1 MSNPMENLMKKSLL
15 AAGLAVAVL
24 SGEALAQAKPE
35 VLVKQRQSAMT
46 LMGKYYGPM
55 AGMAQGKVPYDAKIV
70 QRNAGF
76 LDNLSRMPWD
86 GFSEGTKGA
95 KSAALPAIWSE
106 PTKWGDAADRLQNEA
121 SKLYAV
127 SRSGDEAAVKSQ
139 IGAVG
144 KACGGCHES
153 FREKR

>member
-1 MSNPMENLMKKSLL
+1 MKKSLL
-15 AAGLAVAVL
+15 AAGLAVAVM

-35 VLVKQRQSAMT
+35 VVVKQRQSAMT
-46 LMGKYYGPM
+46 LMGKYFGPM
-55 AGMAQGKVPYDAKIV
+55 AGMAQGRVPYDAKIV

-86 GFSEGTKGA
+86 GFGENTKGV
-95 KSAALPAIWSE
+95 KSAALPAIWSDSA
-106 PTKWGDAADRLQNEA
+106 KWSEAADRLQNEA

-127 SRSGDEAAVKSQ
+127 SRSGDEAAVKAQ

-144 KACGGCHES
+144 KSCGACHES
-153 FREKR
+153 FRQKQ

>member
-1 MSNPMENLMKKSLL
+1 MKMSLL
-15 AAGLAVAVL
+15 AAGLAVAVM

-35 VLVKQRQSAMT
+35 TLVKQRQSAMT

-55 AGMAQGKVPYDAKIV
+55 AGMAQGKVPFDMKIV

-86 GFSEGTKGA
+86 GFAESTKGV
-95 KSAALPAIWSE
+95 KSAALPVIWSDSAKFAE
-106 PTKWGDAADRLQNEA
+106 AADRLQNEA

-127 SRSGDEAAVKSQ
+127 SRSGDEAAVKAQ
-139 IGAVG
+139 VGAVG

-153 FREKR
+153 FRQKQ

>member
-1 MSNPMENLMKKSLL
+1 MENLMKKSLL

-24 SGEALAQAKPE
+24 SSEALAQAKPE
-35 VLVKQRQSAMT
+35 VLVKQRQSAMP

-95 KSAALPAIWSE
+95 KSAALPAIWAE

-127 SRSGDEAAVKSQ
+127 SRSGDEAAVKAQ

>member
-1 MSNPMENLMKKSLL
+1 METVMKMSLL
-15 AAGLAVAVL
+15 AAALAVAVM

-35 VLVKQRQSAMT
+35 VLVKQRQAAMT
-46 LMGKYYGPM
+46 LQGKYFGPM
-55 AGMAQGKVPYDAKIV
+55 AGMAQGRIPYDAKIV

-86 GFSEGTKGA
+86 GFAEGTKDV
-95 KSAALPAIWSE
+95 KSAALPAIWSDSAKFAE
-106 PTKWGDAADRLQNEA
+106 AADRLQEEA

-127 SRSGDEAAVKSQ
+127 SRSGDEAAVKAQ
-139 IGAVG
+139 VGAVG

-153 FREKR
+153 FRQKQ

>member
-1 MSNPMENLMKKSLL
+1 MKMSLL
-15 AAGLAVAVL
+15 AAGLAVAVI

-46 LMGKYYGPM
+46 LMGKYFGPM
-55 AGMAQGKVPYDAKIV
+55 AGMAQGRVPYDAKIV

-86 GFSEGTKGA
+86 GFGENTKDV
-95 KSAALPAIWSE
+95 KSAALPAIWSDSA
-106 PTKWGDAADRLQNEA
+106 KWAEAADRLQNEA

-127 SRSGDEAAVKSQ
+127 SRSGDEAAVKAQ
-139 IGAVG
+139 VGAVG
-144 KACGGCHES
+144 KACGACHES
-153 FREKR
+153 FRQKQ